1 MLCGRC
7 FPINGAAIGIFE
19 VAHEICSRCRELLAN
34 LSVSS
39 CVGPGVLS
47 IDHLIRKRFSQAQ
60 ESITPHQE
68 MKSATALL
76 AALLA
81 LSAADGALAQTADRA
96 ESIIDI
102 RTAGSAMQTRTDN
115 RTFLFDSRLQWGA
128 DAPTRLV
135 MRLDVDT
142 TRRDDTEGLLAS
154 TVAATVWQI
163 DPSGKRQSLW
173 SLKEA
178 GDSGEIAG
186 EQPLFV
192 VRQSGCCGARDSYT
206 VFGLYNGRR
215 LFSATGNGPSDCWA
229 TLDVPNSGGLV
240 RLIALHAA
248 YSATDDTAFGA
259 RKETVGLLTYA
270 APDKPLAR
278 YRLVAKDAS
287 AVEGFMGAAEVRLV
301 ETGKTDETD
310 SLTLWPA
317 DHKTEPA
324 AIGGFAIKLHHNEGN
339 TVRIPVIG
347 DKLDLG
353 AATLPAGLKIEPAS
367 LP

>member
-7 FPINGAAIGIFE
+7 FPINGAAIGTFE

-60 ESITPHQE
+60 ESIAPHQE

-96 ESIIDI
+96 ESTIDI

-192 VRQSGCCGARDSYT
+192 VRQSGCC
-206 VFGLYNGRR
+206 
-215 LFSATGNGPSDCWA
+215 
-229 TLDVPNSGGLV
+229 
-240 RLIALHAA
+240 
-248 YSATDDTAFGA
+248 GA